1 MSDHARSTASRAR
14 TTPAFRMAARLGF
27 AVNGL
32 LNIAIGAIAFGVV
45 GSGASG
51 SASPNGALAGLA
63 QGPGGQVLIW
73 VIAVG
78 MLALGLWQFASAALE
93 DEPDRKRLW
102 MARAKLVGKGVAYLA
117 IAAIAIGVA
126 LRGGSGG
133 GGGEEDLT
141 AKLLATPGGVVL
153 VVLVGL
159 IALGVGGYLVVKGVR
174 KKFLD
179 DLTVPGGG
187 VGKATTVLGVTG
199 YVARGV
205 AFGVI
210 GILFLVA
217 AFTADPSRAGGL
229 DDALATLAALPFGQV
244 LLVGVALGFIAF
256 GVYSFVRAR
265 YARL

>member
-1 MSDHARSTASRAR
+1 
-14 TTPAFRMAARLGF
+14 MAARLGF
-27 AVNGL
+27 AVTGL
-32 LNIAIGAIAFGVV
+32 LNITIGVLALGVA

-78 MLALGLWQFASAALE
+78 MLALGVWQLASAALAS
-93 DEPDRKRLW
+93 EPDRTKRW
-102 MARAKLVGKGVAYLA
+102 ATRAKLLGKGVAYLA
-117 IAAIAIGVA
+117 IAAIAVSVA
-126 LRGGSGG
+126 LRGGGG

-141 AKLLATPGGVVL
+141 ATLLATPGGVVL
-153 VVLVGL
+153 VVAVGL
-159 IALGVGGYLVVKGVR
+159 LALGVGVHLVVKGAR
-174 KKFLD
+174 RSFLD
-179 DLTVPGGG
+179 DLTPPAGP
-187 VGKATTVLGVTG
+187 VGTATTVLGVTG

-210 GILFLVA
+210 GILSLVA
-217 AFTADPSRAGGL
+217 AVTADPSRAGGL
-229 DDALATLAALPFGQV
+229 DDALAALAALPAGQV
-244 LLVGVALGFIAF
+244 LLVAIALGFIAF